1 MCTYT
6 CIESTHSSTH
16 IYIHTHTHREE
27 EREGRRESDA
37 TSECERGRERER
49 ERQREKER
57 LVTDTR
63 CFVLRTCP
71 LMTTLQ
77 GLVSFSILKKTKV
90 WKKRKKDEQGALW
103 LLVVPTTRAPATG
116 H

>member
-1 MCTYT
+1 
-6 CIESTHSSTH
+6 
-16 IYIHTHTHREE
+16 
-27 EREGRRESDA
+27 
-37 TSECERGRERER
+37 
-49 ERQREKER
+49 
-57 LVTDTR
+57 
-63 CFVLRTCP
+63 
-71 LMTTLQ
+71 MTTLQ